1 MHSAEFSL
9 SLGTSEFAALRGA
22 NQIYVD
28 KTDLIFNI
36 ASQRRKF
43 LLIRPRRFGKSL
55 LVSTFASLF
64 KNGVDHFSG
73 LAIEKL
79 WQDRKYDVVR
89 LDFSGLKEFVSKDH
103 FEFNLR
109 SELINAFS
117 PLGFH
122 FDKENADVSFF
133 VQLRTW
139 LNSLPPSSLVLLI
152 DEYDTPLT
160 AHLGSPEKFKAV
172 RAELEKFY
180 AVLKN
185 ADGCL
190 RFFFMTGITKFSNT
204 SIFSEFNNFNDISL
218 NSKYSAILGLTE
230 EEIVR
235 YFDLHLIRA
244 QKVLR
249 LSREELLQE
258 LKENYDGFCFD
269 RNAQTHVYCPWS
281 VLSFLQNP
289 EEGFL
294 NYWYESGGRPAVLK
308 GYLASHRIENPFE
321 FDEDKQIRLTDLQA
335 ARGYETIGLDALLT
349 QAGYLTIKSVRSNG
363 TATIGYPNREVELSI
378 AQLYADELLQGKFI
392 DPMGASMLSDL
403 LGTGTLESIV
413 RRFND
418 GINQIDYHNFPIAS
432 KAACRACIQ
441 LFLMG
446 SALIPEVEKH
456 SALGRSDLEVAVGS
470 RRWVFEFK
478 FAHSSDEVENL
489 LKEGEEQMRSRRYGE
504 GREGIDSRALHR
516 AVLVFNGAARRFE
529 AYRELE
535 K

>member
-64 KNGVDHFSG
+64 KNGVEHFSG

-160 AHLGSPEKFKAV
+160 AHL
-172 RAELEKFY
+172 
-180 AVLKN
+180 
-185 ADGCL
+185 
-190 RFFFMTGITKFSNT
+190 
-204 SIFSEFNNFNDISL
+204 
-218 NSKYSAILGLTE
+218 
-230 EEIVR
+230 
-235 YFDLHLIRA
+235 
-244 QKVLR
+244 
-249 LSREELLQE
+249 
-258 LKENYDGFCFD
+258 
-269 RNAQTHVYCPWS
+269 
-281 VLSFLQNP
+281 
-289 EEGFL
+289 
-294 NYWYESGGRPAVLK
+294 
-308 GYLASHRIENPFE
+308 
-321 FDEDKQIRLTDLQA
+321 
-335 ARGYETIGLDALLT
+335 
-349 QAGYLTIKSVRSNG
+349 
-363 TATIGYPNREVELSI
+363 
-378 AQLYADELLQGKFI
+378 
-392 DPMGASMLSDL
+392 
-403 LGTGTLESIV
+403 
-413 RRFND
+413 
-418 GINQIDYHNFPIAS
+418 
-432 KAACRACIQ
+432 
-441 LFLMG
+441 
-446 SALIPEVEKH
+446 
-456 SALGRSDLEVAVGS
+456 
-470 RRWVFEFK
+470 
-478 FAHSSDEVENL
+478 
-489 LKEGEEQMRSRRYGE
+489 
-504 GREGIDSRALHR
+504 
-516 AVLVFNGAARRFE
+516 
-529 AYRELE
+529 
-535 K
+535 

>member
-1 MHSAEFSL
+1 MSTPDSIDLSL
-9 SLGTSEFAALRGA
+9 PLGTSEFAALRGS

-28 KTDLIFNI
+28 KTNLIFEM
-36 ASQRRKF
+36 AAQRRKF
-43 LLIRPRRFGKSL
+43 FLARPRRFGKSL

-64 KNGVDHFSG
+64 KNGVELFSG

-89 LDFSGLKEFVSKDH
+89 LDFSGLKEFVSKEQ
-103 FEFNLR
+103 FEFTLR

-117 PLGFH
+117 PLGFY

-139 LNSLPPSSLVLLI
+139 LNSLPQSSLVLLI

-160 AHLGSPEKFKAV
+160 AHLGSPEKFKTV

-230 EEIVR
+230 DEIVR

-244 QKVLR
+244 QKVLH
-249 LSREELLQE
+249 LSREELLRE

-349 QAGYLTIKSVRSNG
+349 QAGYLTIKTVRSNG

-392 DPMGASMLSDL
+392 DPMGAPMLSDL

-413 RRFND
+413 KRFND

-432 KAACRACIQ
+432 EAACRACIQ

-489 LKEGEEQMRSRRYGE
+489 LEEGEEQMRSRRYG
-504 GREGIDSRALHR
+504 EGIDSRALHR

-529 AYRELE
+529 AYQELE

>member
-1 MHSAEFSL
+1 MHHSAASFCL
-9 SLGTSEFAALRGA
+9 SARDASE
-22 NQIYVD
+22 
-28 KTDLIFNI
+28 K
-36 ASQRRKF
+36 K
-43 LLIRPRRFGKSL
+43 LLI
-55 LVSTFASLF
+55 STFASLF
-64 KNGVDHFSG
+64 KDGIKHFSG

-89 LDFSGLKEFVSKDH
+89 LDFSGLKEFVSKDQ
-103 FEFNLR
+103 FEFTLR

-122 FDKENADVSFF
+122 FDKENTDVSFF

-139 LNSLPPSSLVLLI
+139 LNSLPQSSLVLLI

-160 AHLGSPEKFKAV
+160 AHLGSPEKFSAV

-190 RFFFMTGITKFSNT
+190 RFFFMTGITKFSHT
-204 SIFSEFNNFNDISL
+204 SIFSEFNNLNDISL
-218 NSKYSAILGLTE
+218 NSKYSTILGLTE

-235 YFDLHLIRA
+235 YFDPHLKRA
-244 QKVLR
+244 
-249 LSREELLQE
+249 EELLHLNRKE
-258 LKENYDGFCFD
+258 LLEELRKNYDGFCFD
-269 RNAQTHVYCPWS
+269 RNAQAHVYCPWS
-281 VLSFLQNP
+281 VLSFLQSP

-321 FDEDKQIRLTDLQA
+321 FDEDKQVRLTDLQA

-349 QAGYLTIKSVRSNG
+349 QAGYLTIKSVRPNV
-363 TATIGYPNREVELSI
+363 TVTIGYPNREVELSI

-392 DPMGASMLSDL
+392 DPMGAPMLSDL

-418 GINQIDYHNFPIAS
+418 GIHQIDYKNFPITNE
-432 KAACRACIQ
+432 AACRACIQ

-456 SALGRSDLEVAVGS
+456 TSLGRSDLEVAVGS

-478 FAHSSDEVENL
+478 FAHSQAEVAAL
-489 LKEGEEQMRSRRYGE
+489 LEEGEKQIISRRYGE
-504 GREGIDSRALHR
+504 GVDRRELHR
-516 AVLVFNGAARRFE
+516 AVLVFNGASRHFE
-529 AYRELE
+529 AYREV
-535 K
+535 KQ